1 MKVLLNTRYTIYV
14 TGRTK

>member
-14 TGRTK
+14 TGQTK